1 MQTTKGELRLE
12 HGGKRGPGRPK
23 GSGKMRKKR
32 GKPAEI
38 KKPVVLPPA
47 ATELKVPPYI
57 AGSIQATQI
66 PSLPGISKRGRG
78 RPKKTPPVLEPII
91 PHKEVKQKGI
101 FPRLPVG
108 PKGLMRVKQ
117 HKHKKR
123 KHRPRE
129 FTIDPKFIAEVDKL
143 ANEFEKCSISLGF
156 KPKFDGGIPSVFR
169 VKKVLKKKKGNERP
183 KTSDKESGPEVTK
196 EEAVQQREKAVA
208 VAVSPAHSSVITK
221 KRIKKSTVE
230 IPKVIII
237 YLLKLLKQIMSLFLY
252 CFNIFN
258 LFYRIEKKQKLQTM
272 NKGYLLR
279 RGIITCQVPHL
290 PIMIQLKSLT
300 LQLS

>member
-1 MQTTKGELRLE
+1 MIVFMLQDEITKMQTIKGELKLE

-38 KKPVVLPPA
+38 KKPVTLPPA

-101 FPRLPVG
+101 FPRLSVG

-123 KHRPRE
+123 KHRLRE
-129 FTIDPKFIAEVDKL
+129 FTLDPKFIAEVDKL
-143 ANEFEKCSISLGF
+143 ATEFEKCSISPGF

-169 VKKVLKKKKGNERP
+169 LKKVLKKKKGSERSR
-183 KTSDKESGPEVTK
+183 TSDKESAPEVIK
-196 EEAVQQREKAVA
+196 EETVQKERVPTA
-208 VAVSPAHSSVITK
+208 AVSPAHSSVSTK

-230 IPKVIII
+230 IPKVC
-237 YLLKLLKQIMSLFLY
+237 Y
-252 CFNIFN
+252 
-258 LFYRIEKKQKLQTM
+258 
-272 NKGYLLR
+272 
-279 RGIITCQVPHL
+279 
-290 PIMIQLKSLT
+290 
-300 LQLS
+300 